1 MAEDVVNM
9 DSSEEESEEEKTN
22 SWTWLHRESSKLKV
36 PKANSETIL
45 DSKVDKTFPKVKANS
60 LHPYFGSNILNI
72 DMKFLL
78 CRFKFKTFQIINKLD
93 NRSLL
98 Y

>member
-36 PKANSETIL
+36 PKPNSETIL
-45 DSKVDKTFPKVKANS
+45 DSTIDKTFPKVESKLS
-60 LHPYFGSNILNI
+60 SSIL
-72 DMKFLL
+72 
-78 CRFKFKTFQIINKLD
+78 RFKHFD
-93 NRSLL
+93 
-98 Y
+98 